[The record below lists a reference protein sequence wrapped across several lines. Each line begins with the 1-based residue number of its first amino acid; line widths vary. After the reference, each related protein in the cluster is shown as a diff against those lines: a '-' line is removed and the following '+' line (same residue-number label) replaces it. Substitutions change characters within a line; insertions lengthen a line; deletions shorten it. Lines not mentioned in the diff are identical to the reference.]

1 MKNLELLLRLFC
13 FFVISFA
20 RSSVVVVVV
29 CFRPD
34 LQPVV
39 VDPPVVL
46 K

>member
-1 MKNLELLLRLFC
+1 MLYLR
-13 FFVISFA
+13 FA
-20 RSSVVVVVV
+20 RSYIVVVVVV

>member
-1 MKNLELLLRLFC
+1 MLYP
-13 FFVISFA
+13 SFA
-20 RSSVVVVVV
+20 RSYVVVVIVVDV

-39 VDPPVVL
+39 VDPPVIL